1 MVLSQQV
8 LFPSHCTSLELSE
21 QMVSQKEWLRPI

>member
-8 LFPSHCTSLELSE
+8 LFQSHCTSLELSE
-21 QMVSQKEWLRPI
+21 QMVSLKESPRLI